1 MSKVCDMQSRRGTKM
16 GHRNR
21 PLPVRTLLKSHL
33 AERWY
38 GRCQS
43 LTWPSAELGA
53 LSGRDAVVVVSNLA
67 VALSKPTAERHKKHR
82 FVAVRKS
89 SLE

>member
-1 MSKVCDMQSRRGTKM
+1 MSKVCDMQSRCGTKM

-21 PLPVRTLLKSHL
+21 PLPVRTLPESHL

-53 LSGRDAVVVVSNLA
+53 LSGRDAVETHPD
-67 VALSKPTAERHKKHR
+67 VALGANK
-82 FVAVRKS
+82 
-89 SLE
+89 